1 MLSIGEFLMHYIAYA
16 IGINLLKVVVFFF
29 VMKGYHFMTGL
40 FYTFDLEW
48 DIVREK
54 AQRQPKKLNEEREKK
69 RCTIINPSI

>member
-1 MLSIGEFLMHYIAYA
+1 
-16 IGINLLKVVVFFF
+16 
-29 VMKGYHFMTGL
+29 MKGYHFMTGL

-69 RCTIINPSI
+69 DVQ